1 MVRHRDDP
9 ATNGDGAKSIAPT
22 EPDEGEFPALEAAI
36 VHALQVFA
44 VGFAGTGMAP
54 GIVVERTAV
63 FVAAL
68 QGIVTQILH
77 KRFKVAPSTA
87 KAFIADTCRMLIKGV
102 S

>member
-1 MVRHRDDP
+1 
-9 ATNGDGAKSIAPT
+9 
-22 EPDEGEFPALEAAI
+22 
-36 VHALQVFA
+36 
-44 VGFAGTGMAP
+44 MAP

-77 KRFKVAPSTA
+77 KRFKVAPSAA

>member
-1 MVRHRDDP
+1 M
-9 ATNGDGAKSIAPT
+9 T
-22 EPDEGEFPALEAAI
+22 EPIAATEALHREYEAGDAI